1 MADVGDNSKAG
12 LVSALNGALADTVA
26 LYFKTKNFHWHVAG
40 PRFRDLHVL
49 FDEQAAQ
56 LVGTVD
62 DLGERVRKNDEYTLT
77 SIGSVAKATRIKDQ
91 DDVSLTA
98 DDPTLAGWV
107 GIAAPLALLA
117 PQEMSA
123 GADTRPTKLLVP
135 ENDQFRSVA
144 EAREI
149 CTNWKK
155 TSIEAISG
163 ADHFFSTG
171 TKTLSER
178 VTDFV
183 VTFFQ

>member
-1 MADVGDNSKAG
+1 MAEAGDNSKAG

-98 DDPTLAGWV
+98 DAMVKELRD
-107 GIAAPLALLA
+107 
-117 PQEMSA
+117 
-123 GADTRPTKLLVP
+123 D
-135 ENDQFRSVA
+135 N
-144 EAREI
+144 
-149 CTNWKK
+149 
-155 TSIEAISG
+155 
-163 ADHFFSTG
+163 
-171 TKTLSER
+171 KTLHGRLLEVKEAAEESGDHATSGVVDDWIDECEER
-178 VTDFV
+178 VWFLNQTSK
-183 VTFFQ
+183 

>member
-77 SIGSVAKATRIKDQ
+77 SIGSVMKNIRIKDQ
-91 DDVSLTA
+91 DDV
-98 DDPTLAGWV
+98 TL
-107 GIAAPLALLA
+107 
-117 PQEMSA
+117 S
-123 GADTRPTKLLVP
+123 ADTMVKELRDD
-135 ENDQFRSVA
+135 N
-144 EAREI
+144 
-149 CTNWKK
+149 
-155 TSIEAISG
+155 
-163 ADHFFSTG
+163 
-171 TKTLSER
+171 KTLHGRLLEVKEAAEEAGDNATSGVVDDWIDECEER
-178 VTDFV
+178 IWFLNQTSK
-183 VTFFQ
+183 

>member
-77 SIGSVAKATRIKDQ
+77 SIGSVMKKTRIKDQ
-91 DDVSLTA
+91 DDVTLSA
-98 DDPTLAGWV
+98 DAMVKELRD
-107 GIAAPLALLA
+107 
-117 PQEMSA
+117 
-123 GADTRPTKLLVP
+123 D
-135 ENDQFRSVA
+135 N
-144 EAREI
+144 
-149 CTNWKK
+149 
-155 TSIEAISG
+155 
-163 ADHFFSTG
+163 
-171 TKTLSER
+171 KTLHTRLGEVKEAAEEAGDNATSGVVDDWIDECEER
-178 VTDFV
+178 IWFLNQTSK
-183 VTFFQ
+183 